1 MKVRFSF
8 TLKILLPYLL
18 FVLLFLLSF
27 LVEYR
32 KGHNEVLWLSGAGM
46 LFVLFFGI
54 VHLFWLKRPLD
65 RVSRQVD
72 QLTRGN
78 FPEFRATKDTNEIG
92 DLERSLEKHISNLKN
107 IAAFSRSMASGD
119 FTGRYE
125 KLSNEDELGEALS
138 RLKGSLIESMED
150 AVARRVE
157 EENRTWSAQGLAKF
171 SSIFRETEDNL
182 QGLSAVLMKELVNYT
197 EADVGALFITSEEEG
212 GGDRF
217 LAISGS
223 FAFDREKQIHSSFKF
238 GEGLVGRAALEKD
251 LIYVTDLPSDY
262 MKIRSG
268 LGEDAPSSILLVPV
282 LLDQEVLGVIELASL
297 GDIPPHQIDFVKQLA
312 EALATTLA
320 KVKTNIQNQKLF
332 EQTKNQAEALALQ
345 EKVFRKKMEQL
356 EAAMERLQKKEA
368 AQLKEIETLR
378 KGSL

>member
-32 KGHNEVLWLSGAGM
+32 KGHSEVLWLSGAGM

-65 RVSRQVD
+65 RVSRLVD

-78 FPEFRATKDTNEIG
+78 FPEFRATKVTDEIG
-92 DLERSLEKHISNLKN
+92 DLERSLEKHVSNLKN

-125 KLSNEDELGEALS
+125 KLSNEDELGDALT
-138 RLKGSLIESMED
+138 RLKGSLIKSMEE
-150 AVARRVE
+150 AMARRLE
-157 EENRTWSAQGLAKF
+157 EENSTWSAQGLAKF
-171 SSIFRETEDNL
+171 SSLFRDTEDNL
-182 QGLSAVLMKELVNYT
+182 QGLSAVVMKELVNYT
-197 EADVGALFITSEEEG
+197 EADVGALFITAEEEG
-212 GGDRF
+212 GRDRY
-217 LAISGS
+217 LEISGS
-223 FAFDREKQIHSSFKF
+223 YAFDREKQIHRSFKF

-251 LIYVTDLPSDY
+251 LIYITDLPSDY

-282 LLDQEVLGVIELASL
+282 LLDHEVLGVIELASL
-297 GDIPPHQIDFVKQLA
+297 GEIPPHQIDFVKQLA

-320 KVKTNIQNQKLF
+320 KVKANIQNQKLF
-332 EQTKNQAEALALQ
+332 DQTKNQAEALASQ

-356 EAAMERLQKKEA
+356 ETALERMQKKEA